1 MKNKIFLLLSLVFVA
16 LGLSAQSLVFHLPDG
31 GLSTVGLPA
40 TFTISPSGDKLI
52 IESGGTRVELDKNRI
67 LAMTYRSKK
76 GDVNDDMQVDVA
88 DIATIIDI
96 MAGKGGDTE
105 PEKKVYTSCPD
116 GNHPHIIDLGLPS
129 GTKWACCNVGASKP
143 EDYGS
148 YYAWG
153 ETKTKEVYNWD
164 TNQYGYNNDDG
175 DYSHLV
181 NIGSDIA
188 GTEYDA
194 ATANWKAPWRM
205 PTIDQCRELLD
216 NCTSEWTT
224 QNDVNGRTQRR
235 YYIPPRRRLP
245 LVFGSRQRGLGRPLL
260 VVDALRERPVQRVV
274 PLLLFGRRGHGPLQP
289 RPRSHGA
296 PCSLEMLV
304 HPFPTRKPPARHCS
318 PPPV

>member
-1 MKNKIFLLLSLVFVA
+1 MKNRFFLLLSLVFVA

-52 IESGGTRVELDKNRI
+52 IESGDTRVELDKNRI

-76 GDVNDDMQVDVA
+76 GDVNDDQTVDVA

-224 QNDVNGRTQRR
+224 QNDVNGRKFTGPNGGT
-235 YYIPPRRRLP
+235 IFLP
-245 LVFGSRQRGLGRPLL
+245 AAGYRWYSGLGLAGSYGVYWSSTLGESGPYSAWYLYFYSGGVGTDHYSRGLGLT
-260 VVDALRERPVQRVV
+260 VRPVR
-274 PLLLFGRRGHGPLQP
+274 
-289 RPRSHGA
+289 
-296 PCSLEMLV
+296 
-304 HPFPTRKPPARHCS
+304 
-318 PPPV
+318 

>member
-1 MKNKIFLLLSLVFVA
+1 MKNRIFLLLSLVFVA

-40 TFTISPSGDKLI
+40 TFTVSPSGDKLI
-52 IESGGTRVELDKNRI
+52 IESGDTRVELDKNRI

-105 PEKKVYTSCPD
+105 PEEKVCTSCPD

-143 EDYGS
+143 EEYGDYF
-148 YYAWG
+148 AWG
-153 ETKTKEVYNWD
+153 ETEPKEVYNWE
-164 TNQYGYNNDDG
+164 TYIHCDG
-175 DYSHLV
+175 SQVTCHDL
-181 NIGSDIA
+181 GPDIA

-205 PTIDQCRELLD
+205 PAKEQFQELID
-216 NCTSEWTT
+216 NCTSEWTA
-224 QNDVNGRTQRR
+224 QNDVKGRKFTGTNGGTIFLPATGNRWASELYGVGSYG
-235 YYIPPRRRLP
+235 YYWPSTPYDESYAYYLY
-245 LVFGSRQRGLGRPLL
+245 FYSG
-260 VVDALRERPVQRVV
+260 DAYWYYCIDRAGGQSVRPVR
-274 PLLLFGRRGHGPLQP
+274 
-289 RPRSHGA
+289 
-296 PCSLEMLV
+296 
-304 HPFPTRKPPARHCS
+304 
-318 PPPV
+318 

>member
-1 MKNKIFLLLSLVFVA
+1 MKNRIFLLLSLVFVA

-105 PEKKVYTSCPD
+105 PEEKVYTSCPD

-143 EDYGS
+143 EDYGG

-153 ETKTKEVYNWD
+153 ETKTKEVYSWD
-164 TNQYGYNNDDG
+164 TYQYGYYNYDG

-224 QNDVNGRTQRR
+224 QNDVNVRKFTGPNGGTIFLPAAGNRWYSDLYHAGSSGYYWSSTLDDSYPYYAWYLIFYSGGVGTGNDGR
-235 YYIPPRRRLP
+235 
-245 LVFGSRQRGLGRPLL
+245 FGGLT
-260 VVDALRERPVQRVV
+260 VRPVR
-274 PLLLFGRRGHGPLQP
+274 
-289 RPRSHGA
+289 
-296 PCSLEMLV
+296 
-304 HPFPTRKPPARHCS
+304 
-318 PPPV
+318 

>member
-1 MKNKIFLLLSLVFVA
+1 MKNRIFLLLSLVFVA

-105 PEKKVYTSCPD
+105 PEEKVYTSCSD
-116 GNHPHIIDLGLPS
+116 DHHPHIIDLGLPS

-143 EDYGS
+143 EEYGDYF
-148 YYAWG
+148 AWG
-153 ETKTKEVYNWD
+153 ETEPKYVYSWE
-164 TNQYGYNNDDG
+164 TYIHCDG
-175 DYSHLV
+175 TMESCH

-205 PTIDQCRELLD
+205 PTREQCRELID

-224 QNDVNGRTQRR
+224 QNDVNGRKFTGSNGGTIFLPAAGHRWNVELYGAGSLGYYWSSTLSESYPTSAYDLSFDSGYAGWGYYGR
-235 YYIPPRRRLP
+235 Y
-245 LVFGSRQRGLGRPLL
+245 RGLT
-260 VVDALRERPVQRVV
+260 VRPVR
-274 PLLLFGRRGHGPLQP
+274 
-289 RPRSHGA
+289 
-296 PCSLEMLV
+296 
-304 HPFPTRKPPARHCS
+304 
-318 PPPV
+318 

>member
-1 MKNKIFLLLSLVFVA
+1 MKNRIFLLLSLVFVA

-76 GDVNDDMQVDVA
+76 GDVNDDQTVDVA

-105 PEKKVYTSCPD
+105 PEEKVYTSCPD

-153 ETKTKEVYNWD
+153 ETKTKEVYTGD
-164 TNQYGYNNDDG
+164 TYQYYQNGSY
-175 DYSHLV
+175 V

-194 ATANWKAPWRM
+194 ATANWKAPWQM
-205 PTIDQCRELLD
+205 PTYEQFEELRD
-216 NCTSEWTT
+216 NCTSELTT
-224 QNDVNGRTQRR
+224 QNDVNGMKFTGINGGTIFLPAVGYCWVSGLLEVGSCGGYWSSTLGESAPDVAGGLYFGPWYVGTGN
-235 YYIPPRRRLP
+235 YYMD
-245 LVFGSRQRGLGRPLL
+245 RGLGFT
-260 VVDALRERPVQRVV
+260 VRPVR
-274 PLLLFGRRGHGPLQP
+274 
-289 RPRSHGA
+289 
-296 PCSLEMLV
+296 
-304 HPFPTRKPPARHCS
+304 
-318 PPPV
+318 